1 MTANQ
6 LAEQYGLPLETVY
19 KRLARG
25 LPLDQPK
32 REYTK
37 HGQTKK
43 RVRFS
48 PALWS
53 PDPLNAL
60 CNAWRTHQ
68 PLAALG
74 VRHNLRWRV

>member
-1 MTANQ
+1 MNAHA
-6 LAEQYGLPLETVY
+6 LAAEYGLPVTTVR
-19 KRLARG
+19 KRLRRG
-25 LPLDQPK
+25 VPLDRPHQ
-32 REYTK
+32 
-37 HGQTKK
+37 
-43 RVRFS
+43 VRRG
-48 PALWS
+48 PLNHRLVYV